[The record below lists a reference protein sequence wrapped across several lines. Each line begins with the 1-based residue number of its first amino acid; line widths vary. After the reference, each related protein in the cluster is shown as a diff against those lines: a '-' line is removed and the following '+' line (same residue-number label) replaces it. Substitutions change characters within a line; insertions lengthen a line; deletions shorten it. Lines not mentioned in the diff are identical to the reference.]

1 MIDHIYHVS
10 TCKDLQCKSD
20 QIGMSVQDVWCNG
33 LVALFVR
40 TDPRV
45 ARAFPRNS
53 LPLLWLWNTS
63 RIISPSHK
71 PSQACWVRNA
81 KLCQPGGW
89 TYRNRLLASQ
99 HFTAIFDLN
108 DVASWA
114 QASHRYCNRSKA
126 RKYTSCSFDIRKP
139 LQLGVSWYVPKSRGI
154 FLVILSFRPLQYY
167 ILYWPLKAVNRSAAQ
182 NGHRAKQ
189 SKTWL
194 HEGYNLE
201 PVIPSDCSH
210 AHWTSGKNNFL
221 N

>member
-1 MIDHIYHVS
+1 
-10 TCKDLQCKSD
+10 
-20 QIGMSVQDVWCNG
+20 MSVLARTCNANQIKLACPFKMFDAMVWLLCLSG
-33 LVALFVR
+33 LTHESHGHSPETVYLSFGFETHLA
-40 TDPRV
+40 
-45 ARAFPRNS
+45 S
-53 LPLLWLWNTS
+53 S
-63 RIISPSHK
+63 RHLISRHK

-139 LQLGVSWYVPKSRGI
+139 LQLGVSWCAPKSRGI